1 MSSFPRPG
9 EPAFDPQYLLVFGGQ
24 PRPPRTCNDRTV
36 SVIGQGNRRLE
47 GREKVAG
54 SIRFTAD
61 LELPGLLYVQLVL
74 SHLPSARIRGIET
87 AAARSAP
94 GVIDVVTGADLPT
107 VSDPSPEKPLA
118 LGRVFYVGQPV
129 AAVIAESETAA
140 WDAAALVE
148 VDYEALPATVDPE
161 AAMREGA
168 ATVLDAEEAA
178 DSADASMHG
187 AGTDSDAEAAPMRRP
202 PNVSA
207 VVSVKR
213 GDANAALKSA
223 EVVIKATYRL
233 AGVHHAP
240 MEPHVSMVRPEP
252 DGGMTV
258 WAPTQGPFE
267 TRNGVAKLLGIPPH
281 KVRVIPMPVG
291 GGFGGK
297 VWLLEPLLVLLA
309 RRTGRALRL
318 NLTRQ
323 QDFAVARSAPA
334 ASFDIELGAKRDG
347 TLVALR
353 ARYHYDNGASS
364 GWHGGITA
372 SFLTGTYQCPN
383 FEITGFEVSTNKTP
397 VEAYRAP
404 GAPQSYFALESAM
417 DELALELRM
426 DPIEL
431 RLHNA
436 SREGD
441 LGGDGKPWP
450 RIAMVGCLEEARQHP
465 LYTAPCA
472 KGEGVGVALGSWG
485 GARTPSAA
493 GCRVEP
499 DGSLTVHV
507 GTVDVSGSFTGLAM
521 IAAESFGISIDKV
534 RIEGGDTGV
543 APHGPVAAGSQVT
556 YSMGGAIQEAALE
569 ARRQLLDIATTE
581 LEAAPE
587 DLEIVDGRVT
597 VRGVPDRFIEITKLV
612 ALSTEFMGRYKPIQA
627 TGRSAVLEAS
637 PQFTVHI
644 ARVRTDAETGAF
656 QLTGYAA
663 IQDVGRAINP
673 PEIAGQIHGGAA
685 QGLGRALGEQLAYD
699 GDGQLRTASF
709 LDYELPTA
717 DQLPEIDVQLIE
729 VPSPVGPLGAKG
741 VGEPPAIP
749 GPAAI
754 INALARATGTR
765 VRDIPIDRFAFV
777 R

>member
-1 MSSFPRPG
+1 
-9 EPAFDPQYLLVFGGQ
+9 
-24 PRPPRTCNDRTV
+24 V
-36 SVIGQGNRRLE
+36 S
-47 GREKVAG
+47 K
-54 SIRFTAD
+54 
-61 LELPGLLYVQLVL
+61 
-74 SHLPSARIRGIET
+74 
-87 AAARSAP
+87 
-94 GVIDVVTGADLPT
+94 
-107 VSDPSPEKPLA
+107 
-118 LGRVFYVGQPV
+118 
-129 AAVIAESETAA
+129 
-140 WDAAALVE
+140 
-148 VDYEALPATVDPE
+148 
-161 AAMREGA
+161 
-168 ATVLDAEEAA
+168 
-178 DSADASMHG
+178 
-187 AGTDSDAEAAPMRRP
+187 P
-202 PNVSA
+202 PNVSG
-207 VVSVKR
+207 VVSLKR
-213 GDANAALKSA
+213 GNADAALKTA
-223 EVVIKATYRL
+223 DVVVKGTYRL
-233 AGVHHAP
+233 AGVHHSP

-267 TRNGVAKLLGIPPH
+267 VRNGVAKLLGIPPT
-281 KVRVIPMPVG
+281 KVRVVPMPVG

-297 VWLLEPLLVLLA
+297 VWLLEALLVLLA

-323 QDFAVARSAPA
+323 QVFGVARSAPA
-334 ASFDIELGAKRDG
+334 ARFDVELGAKRDG

-353 ARYHYDNGASS
+353 VRFHYDNGATA
-364 GWHGGITA
+364 GWHAGITG

-404 GAPQSYFALESAM
+404 GAPQTYFALESAM
-417 DELALELRM
+417 DELALKLNM

-441 LGGDGKPWP
+441 PGGDGKPWP
-450 RIAMVGCLEEARQHP
+450 RIAMVECLEEARQHP
-465 LYTAPCA
+465 LYTDPCA
-472 KGEGVGVALGSWG
+472 NGEGVGIALGSWG

-499 DGSLTVHV
+499 DGTLTVHV

-521 IAAESFGISIDKV
+521 IAAESFGLSIDKV
-534 RIEGGDTGV
+534 RVEGADTGV

-556 YSMGGAIQEAALE
+556 YSLGAAVQEAALE
-569 ARRQLLDIATTE
+569 AKRQLLDIAVNE

-587 DLEIVDGRVT
+587 DLEIVDGRVA
-597 VRGVPDRFIEITKLV
+597 VRGVPERFVEVTKLV
-612 ALSTEFMGRYKPIQA
+612 ALSTEFMGRYKPVHA

-656 QLTGYAA
+656 ELTGYAA

-673 PEIAGQIHGGAA
+673 PEIAGQIHGGAV
-685 QGLGRALGEQLAYD
+685 QGVGRALGEQLVYD
-699 GDGQLRTASF
+699 VDGQLRTASF
-709 LDYELPTA
+709 LDYEMPSV
-717 DQLPEIDVQLIE
+717 DQIPDIDVRLIE

-754 INALARATGTR
+754 ANALARATGIR
-765 VRDIPIDRFAFV
+765 LRDLPIDRSALV